1 MMNVLFLCTGNSC
14 RSQMAEGLA
23 KQLKLPGINFAS
35 AGVIAKGL
43 DPLAV
48 EVMKE
53 IGIDISNQ
61 TSNTLDEVGGT
72 EFDLV
77 ITLCGHAHESCPVFP
92 RRTKVVH
99 RGFDDPPQLA
109 RDAKALEEKLGYY
122 RAVRDQIKSFLTSQE
137 FGTLISGKEISQ

>member
-1 MMNVLFLCTGNSC
+1 MKNVLFLCTGNSC

-23 KQLKLPGINFAS
+23 KQLDLPGINFAS

-43 DPLAV
+43 DPLAI
-48 EVMKE
+48 EAMSE

-61 TSNTLDEVGGT
+61 TSNILGEMGDI

-92 RRTKVVH
+92 HRTKVIH
-99 RGFDDPPQLA
+99 HGFDDPPQLA
-109 RDAKALEEKLGYY
+109 RDAETREEKLGHY
-122 RAVRDQIKSFLTSQE
+122 RPVRDQINSFLASQE
-137 FGTLISGKEISQ
+137 FGMHLS